1 MRRRTLFNRANHL
14 LAVLNVEI
22 QQATSVG
29 LTDLNVHAETFYRDL
44 LNEVYGY
51 GLENMNLYAK
61 NFPAI
66 DLASEA
72 NKICFQVT
80 SQEGAKKVKDTIA
93 AFEAHG
99 LADRFKRLVIVVL
112 SGKATGRKAKYT
124 TTALSF
130 NPAKDIWDTRT
141 LAKDFE
147 GLTLDKLESLVKLL
161 ESNIKESSEA
171 ALPRELKTL
180 VTMLEFLSSAA
191 VTDVQEFL
199 SEPDPDGKVYKRFSE
214 HSTYLLGRFT
224 DLHPDYG
231 KLLQEVRD
239 SQGLSGTDY
248 RRMSN
253 YLRGKSDRVLT
264 ARGGDP
270 VLAIEDIVADF
281 SALLA
286 VAGVDY
292 DIGAIEFFLVDELIR
307 CNVFPNRRPV
317 HA

>member
-22 QQATSVG
+22 QQATPIG

-51 GLENMNLYAK
+51 GLENINLYVK

-66 DLASEA
+66 DLASDA
-72 NKICFQVT
+72 NRICFQVT
-80 SQEGAKKVKDTIA
+80 SQEGAKKIRDSIS
-93 AFEAHG
+93 AFEAHN
-99 LADRFKRLVIVVL
+99 LTTRFDRFVIVVL
-112 SGKATGRKAKYT
+112 SGKATGRKAKYSPV
-124 TTALSF
+124 ALSF
-130 NPAKDIWDTRT
+130 DPGRDIWDTRT

-147 GLTLDKLESLVKLL
+147 AMPVEKLESLVKLL
-161 ESNIKESSEA
+161 ENNIKETGEA
-171 ALPRELKTL
+171 ALPRELRTL
-180 VTMLEFLSSAA
+180 ITMLEFLSSAA
-191 VTDVQEFL
+191 VTEVQEFL
-199 SEPDPDGKVYKRFSE
+199 EEPDPDGKVNKRFAE

-231 KLLQEVRD
+231 QLLQDVRK

-264 ARGGDP
+264 AQRGDP
-270 VLAIEDIVADF
+270 VLAIESMVTEF
-281 SALLA
+281 RALLA
-286 VAGVDY
+286 TAGVDY

-307 CNVFPNRRPV
+307 CNVFPNRRP
-317 HA
+317 AYA

>member
-22 QQATSVG
+22 QQSTSVG

-44 LNEVYGY
+44 LNEVYGH

-66 DLASEA
+66 DLASDA
-72 NKICFQVT
+72 NRICFQVT
-80 SQEGAKKVKDTIA
+80 SQEGAKKVRDTIL

-99 LADRFKRLVIVVL
+99 LAARFDRLVIVVL
-112 SGKATGRKAKYT
+112 SGRATGRKAKYPP
-124 TTALSF
+124 TALSF
-130 NPAKDIWDTRT
+130 DPAKDIWDTRT
-141 LAKDFE
+141 LAKAFE
-147 GLTLDKLESLVKLL
+147 GLQPKELESLVRLL
-161 ESNIKESSEA
+161 EENIQETSEA
-171 ALPRELKTL
+171 SLPRELRTL

-199 SEPDPDGKVYKRFSE
+199 SEPDPEGKVYKRFTE
-214 HSTYLLGRFT
+214 HSAYLLGRFT

-231 KLLQEVRD
+231 ELLQDVRK

-270 VLAIEDIVADF
+270 VLALEDMVAEF
-281 SALLA
+281 RALLA
-286 VAGVDY
+286 AAGVDY
-292 DIGAIEFFLVDELIR
+292 DIGAIEFFLIDELIR
-307 CNVFPNRRPV
+307 CNVFPNRRPA